1 MLTKLLEGVDKAL
14 VRNLVILHTLVIAVS
29 NYLVTI
35 RFDLFPGAELPL
47 FGSFPLAAAAFTF
60 PIVVIATDLTVRMVG
75 KQAGRAVVAM
85 AIIPAIVVSV
95 LVLLALGDEHAYR
108 VGIASGVAYAVG
120 TMLDVYV
127 FQHIRERM
135 SAWWI
140 APAVST
146 IAANIID
153 TYAFFYTAFY
163 PAPWVAEVALNN
175 TLTKIVIGL
184 IVFLPAYGIL
194 LKWMQ
199 GKVVVEAPKPVAK
212 KTTKAKAKASAKT
225 GGKKAGELSMTPTAI
240 KQREARAKAKAKKV

>member
-1 MLTKLLEGVDKAL
+1 MLTKLLEGVDKTL

-60 PIVVIATDLTVRMVG
+60 PIVVVATDLTVRLVG

-85 AIIPAIVVSV
+85 AIIPAIVASV

-108 VGIASGVAYAVG
+108 VGLASGTAYAIG

-163 PAPWVAEVALNN
+163 PAPWVGPVAFNN
-175 TLTKIVIGL
+175 TLTKIVVGL
-184 IVFLPAYGIL
+184 IVFLPAYGLL
-194 LKWMQ
+194 LKYLKDKF
-199 GKVVVEAPKPVAK
+199 GVDAVKG
-212 KTTKAKAKASAKT
+212 TK
-225 GGKKAGELSMTPTAI
+225 
-240 KQREARAKAKAKKV
+240 

>member
-1 MLTKLLEGVDKAL
+1 MFNKLLDGVDKTL

-60 PIVVIATDLTVRMVG
+60 PIVVVATDLTVRLVG
-75 KQAGRAVVAM
+75 KEAGRAVVAM
-85 AIIPAIVVSV
+85 AIIPAIVASV

-108 VGIASGVAYAVG
+108 VGFASGTAYAIG

-127 FQHIRERM
+127 FQAIRER
-135 SAWWI
+135 SDAWWA
-140 APAVST
+140 APAIST

-163 PAPWVAEVALNN
+163 PAPWVADVAFNN
-175 TLTKIVIGL
+175 TLTKIVVGL
-184 IVFLPAYGIL
+184 IVFLPAYGVL
-194 LKWMQ
+194 LNWLSKRQ
-199 GKVVVEAPKPVAK
+199 AK
-212 KTTKAKAKASAKT
+212 DA
-225 GGKKAGELSMTPTAI
+225 
-240 KQREARAKAKAKKV
+240 

>member
-1 MLTKLLEGVDKAL
+1 MFNKLLEGVDRTL

-60 PIVVIATDLTVRMVG
+60 PIVVVATDLTVRLVG

-85 AIIPAIVVSV
+85 AIIPAIIASV

-108 VGIASGVAYAVG
+108 VGLASGTAYAVG

-163 PAPWVAEVALNN
+163 PAPWVGPVAFNN
-175 TLTKIVIGL
+175 TLTKIVVGL
-184 IVFLPAYGIL
+184 IVFLPAYGL
-194 LKWMQ
+194 LLRYLKSKF
-199 GKVVVEAPKPVAK
+199 GVDALVLKDEVKPTTKKKAPAK
-212 KTTKAKAKASAKT
+212 KKAKI
-225 GGKKAGELSMTPTAI
+225 KK
-240 KQREARAKAKAKKV
+240 

>member
-1 MLTKLLEGVDKAL
+1 MFTRLLEGVDKTL

-75 KQAGRAVVAM
+75 KRAGRAVVAM
-85 AIIPAIVVSV
+85 AIIPAIVASV

-108 VGIASGVAYAVG
+108 VGLASGVAYAVG

-127 FQHIRERM
+127 FQYIRERM
-135 SAWWI
+135 NAWWI

-163 PAPWVAEVALNN
+163 PAPWVADVAFNN
-175 TLTKIVIGL
+175 TLTKIVVGL
-184 IVFLPAYGIL
+184 IVFLPAYGVL
-194 LKWMQ
+194 LRWMQ
-199 GKVVVEAPKPVAK
+199 SKVVVEAPAKVKAPATKKVAK
-212 KTTKAKAKASAKT
+212 KKAPAKKAK
-225 GGKKAGELSMTPTAI
+225 
-240 KQREARAKAKAKKV
+240 

>member
-1 MLTKLLEGVDKAL
+1 MFTKLLEGVDKTL

-60 PIVVIATDLTVRMVG
+60 PIVVVATDLTVRLVG

-85 AIIPAIVVSV
+85 AIIPAIIASV

-108 VGIASGVAYAVG
+108 VGLASGTAYAVG

-163 PAPWVAEVALNN
+163 PAPWVGPVAFNN
-175 TLTKIVIGL
+175 TLTKIVVGL
-184 IVFLPAYGIL
+184 IVFLPAYGLL
-194 LKWMQ
+194 LKYLKDKF
-199 GKVVVEAPKPVAK
+199 GVDAVKG
-212 KTTKAKAKASAKT
+212 TK
-225 GGKKAGELSMTPTAI
+225 
-240 KQREARAKAKAKKV
+240 

>member
-1 MLTKLLEGVDKAL
+1 MFTRLLEGVDKTL

-85 AIIPAIVVSV
+85 AIIPAIVASV

-108 VGIASGVAYAVG
+108 VGLASGVAYAVG

-127 FQHIRERM
+127 FQYIRERM
-135 SAWWI
+135 NAWWI

-163 PAPWVAEVALNN
+163 PAPWVGPVAFNN

-194 LKWMQ
+194 LRYLNNKMQ
-199 GKVVVEAPKPVAK
+199 VVVAPV
-212 KTTKAKAKASAKT
+212 KAKAKA
-225 GGKKAGELSMTPTAI
+225 
-240 KQREARAKAKAKKV
+240 KAKAPAKKKVVKK

>member
-1 MLTKLLEGVDKAL
+1 MFTKLLEGVDKTL
-14 VRNLVILHTLVIAVS
+14 VRNLVIIHTLVIAVS

-47 FGSFPLAAAAFTF
+47 FGSFTLAAAAFTF
-60 PIVVIATDLTVRMVG
+60 PIVVVATDLTVRLVG

-85 AIIPAIVVSV
+85 AIIPAIVASV
-95 LVLLALGDEHAYR
+95 LALLALGDEHAYR
-108 VGIASGVAYAVG
+108 VGLASGTAYAVG

-163 PAPWVAEVALNN
+163 PAPWVGPVAFNN
-175 TLTKIVIGL
+175 TLTKIVVGL
-184 IVFLPAYGIL
+184 IVFLPAYGLL
-194 LKWMQ
+194 LKYLKDKF
-199 GKVVVEAPKPVAK
+199 GVDAVKG
-212 KTTKAKAKASAKT
+212 TK
-225 GGKKAGELSMTPTAI
+225 
-240 KQREARAKAKAKKV
+240 

>member
-1 MLTKLLEGVDKAL
+1 MFTKLLEGVDKTL

-35 RFDLFPGAELPL
+35 RFDLFPGADLPL

-85 AIIPAIVVSV
+85 AIIPAIIASV

-108 VGIASGVAYAVG
+108 VGLASGTAYAIG

-127 FQHIRERM
+127 FQYIRERM

-163 PAPWVAEVALNN
+163 PAPWVGPVAFNN
-175 TLTKIVIGL
+175 TLTKIVVGL
-184 IVFLPAYGIL
+184 IVFLPAYGLL
-194 LKWMQ
+194 LKYLKDKF
-199 GKVVVEAPKPVAK
+199 GVDALVLKDEVKP
-212 KTTKAKAKASAKT
+212 
-225 GGKKAGELSMTPTAI
+225 
-240 KQREARAKAKAKKV
+240 KAKAKKPATKAKKIKK

>member
-1 MLTKLLEGVDKAL
+1 MFNKLLEGVDRTL

-60 PIVVIATDLTVRMVG
+60 PIVVVATDLTVRLVG

-85 AIIPAIVVSV
+85 AIIPAIVASV

-108 VGIASGVAYAVG
+108 VGLASGTAYAVG

-135 SAWWI
+135 NAWWI

-146 IAANIID
+146 VAANIID

-163 PAPWVAEVALNN
+163 PAPWVGPVAFNN
-175 TLTKIVIGL
+175 TLTKIVVGL
-184 IVFLPAYGIL
+184 IVFLPAYGL
-194 LKWMQ
+194 LLSYLKNKF
-199 GKVVVEAPKPVAK
+199 GVDALVLKDEVKPTTKKKAPAK
-212 KTTKAKAKASAKT
+212 KKAKI
-225 GGKKAGELSMTPTAI
+225 KK
-240 KQREARAKAKAKKV
+240 

>member
-1 MLTKLLEGVDKAL
+1 MFTKLLEGVDKTL

-60 PIVVIATDLTVRMVG
+60 PIVVVATDLTVRLVG
-75 KQAGRAVVAM
+75 KEAGRAVVAM
-85 AIIPAIVVSV
+85 AIIPAIIASV

-108 VGIASGVAYAVG
+108 VGLASGTAYAIG

-163 PAPWVAEVALNN
+163 PAPWVGPVAFNN
-175 TLTKIVIGL
+175 TLTKIVVGL
-184 IVFLPAYGIL
+184 IVFLPAYGLL
-194 LKWMQ
+194 LKYLKDKF
-199 GKVVVEAPKPVAK
+199 GVDAVKG
-212 KTTKAKAKASAKT
+212 TK
-225 GGKKAGELSMTPTAI
+225 
-240 KQREARAKAKAKKV
+240 

>member
-1 MLTKLLEGVDKAL
+1 MFNKLLEGVDRSL
-14 VRNLVILHTLVIAVS
+14 VTKLVILHTLVIAVS

-60 PIVVIATDLTVRMVG
+60 PIVVVATDLTVRLVG
-75 KQAGRAVVAM
+75 KEAGRAVVAM
-85 AIIPAIVVSV
+85 AIIPAIIASV

-108 VGIASGVAYAVG
+108 VGLASGTAYAIG

-127 FQHIRERM
+127 FQYIRERM

-163 PAPWVAEVALNN
+163 PAPWVADVAFNS

-184 IVFLPAYGIL
+184 IVFLPAYGL
-194 LKWMQ
+194 LLNYLKS
-199 GKVVVEAPKPVAK
+199 KVEVQAK
-212 KTTKAKAKASAKT
+212 
-225 GGKKAGELSMTPTAI
+225 
-240 KQREARAKAKAKKV
+240 

>member
-1 MLTKLLEGVDKAL
+1 MFTKLLEGVDKTL

-85 AIIPAIVVSV
+85 AIIPAIVASV

-108 VGIASGVAYAVG
+108 VGLASGTAYAVG

-127 FQHIRERM
+127 FQYIRERM
-135 SAWWI
+135 NAWWI
-140 APAVST
+140 ATAVST
-146 IAANIID
+146 VAANIID

-163 PAPWVAEVALNN
+163 PAPWVADVAFNN

-194 LKWMQ
+194 LNYLKS
-199 GKVVVEAPKPVAK
+199 KVAVEVPVAK
-212 KTTKAKAKASAKT
+212 KKATKKKAK
-225 GGKKAGELSMTPTAI
+225 
-240 KQREARAKAKAKKV
+240 